1 MFADFEIV
9 LQHKY
14 IPSFIMCSLEEK
26 KSTNKRENVH
36 L

>member
-14 IPSFIMCSLEEK
+14 IPSFIMCSLEK
-26 KSTNKRENVH
+26 KTTNKRENVH